1 MIILAL
7 ESSCDETAAAVVRD
21 GRVALS
27 SVIAS
32 QVEAHKIYG
41 GVVPEIASRMHVEAI
56 SGVTEEAL
64 RQAGLS
70 LEDIDAVAVTHAP
83 GLVGAL
89 LVGVNYAKGLSYAA
103 GKPLIAV
110 HHLRAH
116 IAANYL
122 TYPDLAPPFLAL
134 VVSGGHTH
142 IVEVAD
148 YTAFRVLGRTRD
160 DAAGEALDKT
170 ARVLGLPYPGG
181 IHLDQLGRDGDPR
194 AFKFPR
200 PKVAGSPCDFSFS
213 GLKTAAL
220 NQINQLRMTNG
231 EWRMEDFAA
240 SFQFA
245 AADYLCANT
254 LLAAREHGYT
264 KLALA
269 GGVCANSV
277 LRAEMAKRCGAAGLS
292 LYLPSLPYCG
302 DNAAMAAAQGYY
314 EYLAGHVAGPDL
326 NAQPGLGI
334 DR

>member
-1 MIILAL
+1 MTILAL
-7 ESSCDETAAAVVRD
+7 ETSCDETAAAVVTG

-56 SGVTEEAL
+56 SGVTAEAL
-64 RQAGLS
+64 RQAGLA

-89 LVGVNYAKGLSYAA
+89 LVGVNYAKGLAYAA

-116 IAANYL
+116 VAANYL
-122 TYPDLAPPFLAL
+122 THAALAPPFLAL

-142 IVEVAD
+142 IVEVTG
-148 YTAFRVLGRTRD
+148 YTDFRVLGRTRD

-181 IHLDQLGRDGDPR
+181 MHLDKLGQSGDPK
-194 AFKFPR
+194 AYKFPR
-200 PKVAGSPCDFSFS
+200 PKVAGAPYDFSFS

-220 NQINQLRMTNG
+220 NQINQFSLPNSEFRI
-231 EWRMEDFAA
+231 EDFAA

-245 AADYLCANT
+245 VANYLCNT
-254 LLAAREHGYT
+254 AFRAAQDHGHT
-264 KLALA
+264 KIVLA

-277 LRAEMAKRCGAAGLS
+277 LRAEMALHCAEQGLA
-292 LYLPSLPYCG
+292 LYLPALRYCG
-302 DNAAMAAAQGYY
+302 DNAAMVAAQGYY
-314 EYLAGHVAGPDL
+314 EYLAGNLAGLSL

-334 DR
+334 A

>member
-277 LRAEMAKRCGAAGLS
+277 LRAEMARRCEAAGLA
-292 LYLPSLPYCG
+292 LCLPELRYCG
-302 DNAAMAAAQGYY
+302 DNAAMVAAQGYY
-314 EYLAGHVAGPDL
+314 EYLAGNTAGWDL

-334 DR
+334 E